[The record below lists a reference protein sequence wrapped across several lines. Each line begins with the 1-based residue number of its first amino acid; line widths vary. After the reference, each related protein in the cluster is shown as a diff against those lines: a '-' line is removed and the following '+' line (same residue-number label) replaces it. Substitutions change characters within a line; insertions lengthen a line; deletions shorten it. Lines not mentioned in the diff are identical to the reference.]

1 MLDTVSYTIMEKKKQ
16 KKKTHDFLTAA
27 NTKW

>member
-1 MLDTVSYTIMEKKKQ
+1 MLDTVSYTIMEKKQ